1 MVALAVAALAP
12 RVASAWAPARQ
23 ATVHPGVMTF
33 TNGAQC
39 TSNFVFTDGSN
50 VYLGQ
55 AAHCSGTGGQTSTD
69 GCDTGSLPIGT
80 PVDVTGATKPGTLV
94 YNSWLTMQG
103 RGESDA
109 TRAPTTTSP

>member
-1 MVALAVAALAP
+1 MKRHLLVLCVLALAVAALAP
-12 RVASAWAPARQ
+12 AVASAWAPAGQ
-23 ATVHPGVMTF
+23 ATVHPGVMVF

-55 AAHCSGTGGQTSTD
+55 AAHCSSTGGQTSTD

-80 PVDVTGATKPGTLV
+80 PVGQRRQQAWHAGLQ
-94 YNSWLTMQG
+94 LLAHHAGQG
-103 RGESDA
+103 
-109 TRAPTTTSP
+109 